1 MGFSKD
7 LKWEEAKKF
16 IAEQGMKDNWIE
28 VIDYYRQIGGKH
40 VAVFIVLDKEKYMIL
55 EATKDGRVILID
67 KNNNLRLED
76 YDVIMECKKM
86 FYYIEEPF
94 EYKIQLPENIQE
106 ITFNNAVALT
116 LVRGGING

>member
-7 LKWEEAKKF
+7 LKWEKAKKF

-28 VIDYYRQIGGKH
+28 IIDYYRQIGGKH
-40 VAVFIVLDKEKYMIL
+40 VAVFIALDKEKYMIL
-55 EATKDGRVILID
+55 EATKDGRVIIID

-76 YDVIMECKKM
+76 YDIIMECKKM

-106 ITFNNAVALT
+106 VTFNNAVALT
-116 LVRGGING
+116 LVRGGSNG

>member
-7 LKWEEAKKF
+7 LKWEKAKKF

-40 VAVFIVLDKEKYMIL
+40 VAVFIALDKEKYMIL

-106 ITFNNAVALT
+106 ITFNNSVALT

>member
-7 LKWEEAKKF
+7 LKWEKAKKF

-40 VAVFIVLDKEKYMIL
+40 VAVFIALDKEKYMIL
-55 EATKDGRVILID
+55 EATKDGRVILVD

-106 ITFNNAVALT
+106 ITFNNSVALT